1 MLSTSP
7 HCAAS
12 GVSGLPLPQLKRKR
26 SDSSDSAPA
35 RDAPVATKLR
45 ADDAPSKPVSLQQ
58 DPSLPAASAVT
69 VSHQAGPDGRAQP
82 ISESS
87 HPSQSGQSAI
97 TNASEI
103 TKQDGTSPKIDADT
117 LRETLEAQ
125 LSLEVLL
132 KHNELRLID
141 QEIAKCQVALEQ
153 LRRCAEIPYP
163 GSRVAGYSQSVSNG
177 TGVAVWA
184 PENGPAPQSPA
195 PWGVVEGPY
204 SRHYSRWLLPDP
216 RFDGGEVE
224 PDTPLS
230 GLPLMEGRTTRGSS
244 GDLGSLAGKTRPQ
257 RGSAS
262 AKLQALPNGY
272 PAPKDKAGPM
282 LIRRKSD
289 NVLVKLV
296 CLDCGRDNF
305 SSTQGFINHCRI
317 AHSRNY
323 TSHDAAAMESG
334 KPVEVDEAG
343 AVVGGRVESSSTA
356 GTGGFVHPLIRTAHG
371 IEPSSK
377 TPSSASEAAG
387 GNASPRKRSCPS
399 RRASTGVETPRAAAR
414 PQLENHRGTPAAA
427 ATSSHT
433 SFMGS
438 PATPHL
444 SSLMQSRG
452 VGLDLDR
459 LVGEAKTTVDLGEYS
474 SDEGESDSESVA
486 PPEAMS
492 HEQKAAA
499 VRAGR
504 QPMRTTASQTATQ
517 RPGSRKGLDKTSHNP
532 FPFESLTPTKPVPYQ
547 SPYGA
552 VSRPPQLDG
561 LREVDGTEPSS
572 NLSPNTIESNQAP
585 SLVSDD
591 DDYEAA
597 SDSESPGPS
606 SSEAGDA
613 EEDFGH
619 IGVEDDEDSTTSTT
633 PPEAKS
639 DMGMFR
645 RRNKKKKEGV
655 MSASL
660 GPLSRS
666 RDEKRRK
673 TNTPIIIQSTMNHLH
688 PQTISPQ
695 TFQHLLSQY
704 PRTVDLLSRRKAA
717 AKIKR
722 KPAAAAPKTKQKS
735 SWTATGT
742 RSEAEEEFITAKVD
756 EFLALDGFRYEGLP
770 GVVAARAK
778 DDDGSGYGYGYLE
791 KDELVRLME
800 WKMQHGTFRPALLGM
815 IRSNSE
821 SVVRDATGRAFKALT
836 THHTSK
842 EGDEEEEKFPSEALD
857 ILTKALR
864 GVGVATASLVL
875 SLASTADVPFYS
887 DDVYLWVCMGEVPST
902 SGSDRVKRGVYKRL
916 NGELNV
922 KYTMKEYRE
931 LWEGVKGLR
940 ERLEEKE
947 KGVSGLDVEKVALV
961 VRHYYALLGGGQ
973 SDDGDGDGGDKK
985 GSEGMKVEEEQVE
998 EETKREKRKL
1008 GDEQPTGESRRRSK
1022 RLDSRRVNPA

>member
-45 ADDAPSKPVSLQQ
+45 ADDGPSKPVSLQQ
-58 DPSLPAASAVT
+58 DPSLPATSAVT

-97 TNASEI
+97 TNVSEI
-103 TKQDGTSPKIDADT
+103 TQQDGTSPKIDADT

-216 RFDGGEVE
+216 RFDGGEFE

-377 TPSSASEAAG
+377 TPSSSASEAAG

-504 QPMRTTASQTATQ
+504 QPMRTTASQTAPQ

-633 PPEAKS
+633 APEAKS

-655 MSASL
+655 
-660 GPLSRS
+660 
-666 RDEKRRK
+666 
-673 TNTPIIIQSTMNHLH
+673 ITMNHLH
-688 PQTISPQ
+688 PQSITPQ
-695 TFQHLLSQY
+695 TFQHLLSLY
-704 PRTVDLLSRRKAA
+704 PKTVDLLSRRKAA

-722 KPAAAAPKTKQKS
+722 KPVGAAAAAAPKTKQKS

-742 RSEAEEEFITAKVD
+742 RSKAEEEFIAAKVN
-756 EFLALDGFRYEGLP
+756 EFLSLDGFRYEGLR
-770 GVVAARAK
+770 GVVATRAQAEEGK
-778 DDDGSGYGYGYLE
+778 DGYGYLE

-821 SVVRDATGRAFKALT
+821 PVVRDATGRAFKALT
-836 THHTSK
+836 THRTSK
-842 EGDEEEEKFPSEALD
+842 EGDEEEKFPSEALD

-887 DDVYLWVCMGEVPST
+887 DDVYLWVCMEEVPS
-902 SGSDRVKRGVYKRL
+902 SKAADRLKRGVYKRL

-940 ERLEEKE
+940 ERLEGEE
-947 KGVSGLDVEKVALV
+947 KGVSGLEVEKVALV
-961 VRHYYALLGGGQ
+961 VRHYALLGGGQ
-973 SDDGDGDGGDKK
+973 SDDGDGGGDKK
-985 GSEGMKVEEEQVE
+985 GSEGMKVEEEE
-998 EETKREKRKL
+998 EETKGEKRKL
-1008 GDEQPTGESRRRSK
+1008 EDEQPTGEGRRRSK
-1022 RLDSRRVNPA
+1022 RLDSRRINPA

>member
-1 MLSTSP
+1 MFRLLPWSSAIGGNKVMAEELKMLSTSP

-12 GVSGLPLPQLKRKR
+12 GVGGLPLPQLKRKR
-26 SDSSDSAPA
+26 SDSSDSASA

-45 ADDAPSKPVSLQQ
+45 ADDAPSKPVSFQQ
-58 DPSLPAASAVT
+58 DPSLPATSAVT
-69 VSHQAGPDGRAQP
+69 VSHPAGTDGRAQP
-82 ISESS
+82 ISELSHSS
-87 HPSQSGQSAI
+87 HSGQSAT
-97 TNASEI
+97 TNTSEI
-103 TKQDGTSPKIDADT
+103 TKQNGTSPKIDADS

-163 GSRVAGYSQSVSNG
+163 GSSVAGYSQSVSNG
-177 TGVAVWA
+177 TGAAVWA

-224 PDTPLS
+224 PETPLS

-343 AVVGGRVESSSTA
+343 AVVGGRVESVSAA

-387 GNASPRKRSCPS
+387 DNATPRKRSCPS

-414 PQLENHRGTPAAA
+414 PQLENRRGTPAAA
-427 ATSSHT
+427 SSHT
-433 SFMGS
+433 SFLGS

-459 LVGEAKTTVDLGEYS
+459 LVGEAKTTVDLDEYS

-504 QPMRTTASQTATQ
+504 QPMRTTASQTAPQ
-517 RPGSRKGLDKTSHNP
+517 RPGSRKGLDKTSHKP
-532 FPFESLTPTKPVPYQ
+532 FSLESLTPTKPVPYQ

-552 VSRPPQLDG
+552 VSRLPQLDG
-561 LREVDGTEPSS
+561 LREMDGTEPSS

-633 PPEAKS
+633 APEAKS

-666 RDEKRRK
+666 RDEKRV
-673 TNTPIIIQSTMNHLH
+673 SFA
-688 PQTISPQ
+688 SPDA
-695 TFQHLLSQY
+695 SPAKGKKDS
-704 PRTVDLLSRRKAA
+704 PRR
-717 AKIKR
+717 
-722 KPAAAAPKTKQKS
+722 P
-735 SWTATGT
+735 
-742 RSEAEEEFITAKVD
+742 
-756 EFLALDGFRYEGLP
+756 
-770 GVVAARAK
+770 
-778 DDDGSGYGYGYLE
+778 SG
-791 KDELVRLME
+791 R
-800 WKMQHGTFRPALLGM
+800 
-815 IRSNSE
+815 
-821 SVVRDATGRAFKALT
+821 
-836 THHTSK
+836 
-842 EGDEEEEKFPSEALD
+842 
-857 ILTKALR
+857 
-864 GVGVATASLVL
+864 
-875 SLASTADVPFYS
+875 
-887 DDVYLWVCMGEVPST
+887 
-902 SGSDRVKRGVYKRL
+902 
-916 NGELNV
+916 
-922 KYTMKEYRE
+922 
-931 LWEGVKGLR
+931 
-940 ERLEEKE
+940 
-947 KGVSGLDVEKVALV
+947 
-961 VRHYYALLGGGQ
+961 
-973 SDDGDGDGGDKK
+973 
-985 GSEGMKVEEEQVE
+985 
-998 EETKREKRKL
+998 
-1008 GDEQPTGESRRRSK
+1008 
-1022 RLDSRRVNPA
+1022 

>member
-1 MLSTSP
+1 MFRLLPWSSAIGGNKVMAEELKMLSTSP
-7 HCAAS
+7 HCATS

-58 DPSLPAASAVT
+58 DPSLPATSAVT

-87 HPSQSGQSAI
+87 HPSQSSQSAI
-97 TNASEI
+97 TNVSEI
-103 TKQDGTSPKIDADT
+103 TKQDGTSPKIDTDT

-163 GSRVAGYSQSVSNG
+163 GSSMAGYSQSVSNG

-414 PQLENHRGTPAAA
+414 PQLENHRSTPAAA

-474 SDEGESDSESVA
+474 SDDGESDSESVA

-504 QPMRTTASQTATQ
+504 QPMRTTASQTAPQ

-532 FPFESLTPTKPVPYQ
+532 FSFESLTPTKPVPYQ

-572 NLSPNTIESNQAP
+572 NLSPTTMESNQAP

-633 PPEAKS
+633 APEAKS

-655 MSASL
+655 IPASL

-666 RDEKRRK
+666 RDEKRV
-673 TNTPIIIQSTMNHLH
+673 SFA
-688 PQTISPQ
+688 SPDA
-695 TFQHLLSQY
+695 SPAKGKKDS
-704 PRTVDLLSRRKAA
+704 PRR
-717 AKIKR
+717 
-722 KPAAAAPKTKQKS
+722 P
-735 SWTATGT
+735 
-742 RSEAEEEFITAKVD
+742 
-756 EFLALDGFRYEGLP
+756 
-770 GVVAARAK
+770 
-778 DDDGSGYGYGYLE
+778 SG
-791 KDELVRLME
+791 R
-800 WKMQHGTFRPALLGM
+800 
-815 IRSNSE
+815 
-821 SVVRDATGRAFKALT
+821 
-836 THHTSK
+836 
-842 EGDEEEEKFPSEALD
+842 
-857 ILTKALR
+857 
-864 GVGVATASLVL
+864 
-875 SLASTADVPFYS
+875 
-887 DDVYLWVCMGEVPST
+887 
-902 SGSDRVKRGVYKRL
+902 
-916 NGELNV
+916 
-922 KYTMKEYRE
+922 
-931 LWEGVKGLR
+931 
-940 ERLEEKE
+940 
-947 KGVSGLDVEKVALV
+947 
-961 VRHYYALLGGGQ
+961 
-973 SDDGDGDGGDKK
+973 
-985 GSEGMKVEEEQVE
+985 
-998 EETKREKRKL
+998 
-1008 GDEQPTGESRRRSK
+1008 
-1022 RLDSRRVNPA
+1022 

>member
-45 ADDAPSKPVSLQQ
+45 ADDAPSKPVSVQQ
-58 DPSLPAASAVT
+58 DPSLPATSAVT

-97 TNASEI
+97 TNVSEI
-103 TKQDGTSPKIDADT
+103 TQQDGTSPKIDADT

-414 PQLENHRGTPAAA
+414 PQLENHRGTPVAA

-504 QPMRTTASQTATQ
+504 QPMRTTASQTAPQ

-633 PPEAKS
+633 APEAKS

-655 MSASL
+655 
-660 GPLSRS
+660 
-666 RDEKRRK
+666 
-673 TNTPIIIQSTMNHLH
+673 ITMNHLH
-688 PQTISPQ
+688 PQTITPQ
-695 TFQHLLSQY
+695 TFQHLLSLY
-704 PRTVDLLSRRKAA
+704 PKTVDLLSRRKAA

-722 KPAAAAPKTKQKS
+722 KPAAAAAPKTKQKS

-742 RSEAEEEFITAKVD
+742 RSKAEEEFITAKVN
-756 EFLALDGFRYEGLP
+756 EFLSLDGFRYEGLP
-770 GVVAARAK
+770 GVVATRAEEGK
-778 DDDGSGYGYGYLE
+778 DGYGYLE
-791 KDELVRLME
+791 KDELVKLME

-836 THHTSK
+836 AHHTSK
-842 EGDEEEEKFPSEALD
+842 EGHEEKEKFPSEALD
-857 ILTKALR
+857 NLTKALR

-887 DDVYLWVCMGEVPST
+887 DDVYLWVCMEEVPSST
-902 SGSDRVKRGVYKRL
+902 SGSDSGEEAADRVKRGVYKRV

-931 LWEGVKGLR
+931 LWEG
-940 ERLEEKE
+940 LEGKE
-947 KGVSGLDVEKVALV
+947 KGVSGSEVEKVALV
-961 VRHYYALLGGGQ
+961 VRYYYALLGGGQ
-973 SDDGDGDGGDKK
+973 SDDGDGGGGDKK
-985 GSEGMKVEEEQVE
+985 GSEGMKVEEEK

-1008 GDEQPTGESRRRSK
+1008 EDEQPTGEGRRRSK
-1022 RLDSRRVNPA
+1022 RLDSRRINPA

>member
-1 MLSTSP
+1 MFRLLPWSSAIGGNKVMAEELKMLSTSP

-45 ADDAPSKPVSLQQ
+45 ADDVLSKPVSLQQ
-58 DPSLPAASAVT
+58 DPSLPATGAVT
-69 VSHQAGPDGRAQP
+69 VSHHAGTDGRAQP

-87 HPSQSGQSAI
+87 HTSHSGQSAI
-97 TNASEI
+97 TNPSEI
-103 TKQDGTSPKIDADT
+103 TNQDGPSPKIDADT

-177 TGVAVWA
+177 TGAAVWA

-343 AVVGGRVESSSTA
+343 AVVGGRVESSSSTV

-377 TPSSASEAAG
+377 TPSSASEAVG
-387 GNASPRKRSCPS
+387 DNATPRKRSCPS
-399 RRASTGVETPRAAAR
+399 RRASTGVETPRAAAC
-414 PQLENHRGTPAAA
+414 PQWESRRGTPAAA
-427 ATSSHT
+427 GASRHT
-433 SFMGS
+433 SFLGS

-459 LVGEAKTTVDLGEYS
+459 LVGEAKTTVDLGEYT

-504 QPMRTTASQTATQ
+504 QPMRTTASQTAAQ
-517 RPGSRKGLDKTSHNP
+517 RPGSRKGLDKTSHKP
-532 FPFESLTPTKPVPYQ
+532 FPLESLTPTKPVPYQ

-552 VSRPPQLDG
+552 VSCPSRPPQLDG

-572 NLSPNTIESNQAP
+572 NLSPTTIESNQAP

-633 PPEAKS
+633 APEAKS

-666 RDEKRRK
+666 RDEKRV
-673 TNTPIIIQSTMNHLH
+673 SFA
-688 PQTISPQ
+688 SPDA
-695 TFQHLLSQY
+695 SPAKGKKDS
-704 PRTVDLLSRRKAA
+704 PRR
-717 AKIKR
+717 
-722 KPAAAAPKTKQKS
+722 P
-735 SWTATGT
+735 
-742 RSEAEEEFITAKVD
+742 
-756 EFLALDGFRYEGLP
+756 
-770 GVVAARAK
+770 
-778 DDDGSGYGYGYLE
+778 SG
-791 KDELVRLME
+791 R
-800 WKMQHGTFRPALLGM
+800 
-815 IRSNSE
+815 
-821 SVVRDATGRAFKALT
+821 
-836 THHTSK
+836 
-842 EGDEEEEKFPSEALD
+842 
-857 ILTKALR
+857 
-864 GVGVATASLVL
+864 
-875 SLASTADVPFYS
+875 
-887 DDVYLWVCMGEVPST
+887 
-902 SGSDRVKRGVYKRL
+902 
-916 NGELNV
+916 
-922 KYTMKEYRE
+922 
-931 LWEGVKGLR
+931 
-940 ERLEEKE
+940 
-947 KGVSGLDVEKVALV
+947 
-961 VRHYYALLGGGQ
+961 
-973 SDDGDGDGGDKK
+973 
-985 GSEGMKVEEEQVE
+985 
-998 EETKREKRKL
+998 
-1008 GDEQPTGESRRRSK
+1008 
-1022 RLDSRRVNPA
+1022 